1 MGPQIPIA
9 LKSQDELSGIIPYI
23 EKIAHPR
30 RWSLAI
36 GIFLSFLFLVGFAW
50 MRPDFNREEI
60 PDWRPVLARA
70 EASLEKSELYD
81 ARSLYSRAARLASW
95 REDWGGLLAAACGM
109 RMLDKQSGPYS
120 NVHTSLVRAMMAAES
135 GQSREG
141 IAAVARAFAAMGQ
154 EEAASMA
161 LGRIQTNWPEAFQDL
176 GNVPTGTCWWDGR
189 NASR

>member
-9 LKSQDELSGIIPYI
+9 INSQDGLTEMIPHI
-23 EKIAHPR
+23 KKIAQPR
-30 RWSLAI
+30 RWLFAV
-36 GIFLSFLFLVGFAW
+36 GVCLSFLFLVGFAW

-109 RMLDKQSGPYS
+109 KMLDRQSGPYS
-120 NVHTSLVRAMMAAES
+120 NVHTILVRAMMAAES

-154 EEAASMA
+154 DEAASMA
-161 LGRIQTNWPEAFQDL
+161 VGRIQTNWAEAIQDS
-176 GNVPTGTCWWDGR
+176 GNVQTGACW
-189 NASR
+189 